1 MANRA
6 TILVIDDDPALGEL
20 LQLFLAEYGY
30 RVDYLSDSR
39 HVLQH
44 VEQQQPQLILLDWMM
59 PHESGIQACQRIRAQ
74 AIQTPVIMLTA
85 RAETVDRIVG
95 LKTGADDY
103 LCKPFDPHELLARIE
118 AVLRRTSLPIAIST
132 QSEMLFA
139 DYRLNPQARELRQ
152 AGQLIDLSCGEFD
165 LLLILVQHAKQVLSR
180 DRLLTLMYGHH
191 GEQMERAID
200 VLIHRLRKVLN
211 RADTRPL
218 IRTVWGKGY
227 LFDATVNSRR
237 S

>member
-1 MANRA
+1 MDSHA

-39 HVLQH
+39 HLLQH

-59 PHESGIQACQRIRAQ
+59 PHENGIQACQRIRAQ
-74 AIQTPVIMLTA
+74 AIQIPVIMLTA

-118 AVLRRTSLPIAIST
+118 AVLRRTSLPTAT
-132 QSEMLFA
+132 AAQNELLFA
-139 DYRLNPQARELRQ
+139 DYRLYPQARELRQ
-152 AGQLIDLSCGEFD
+152 VGQLVDLSCGEFD

-180 DRLLTLMYGHH
+180 DRLLTLMYGHD

-211 RADTRPL
+211 RADTAPL

-227 LFDATVNSRR
+227 LFDAAVNSRR